1 MNGGWE
7 EISSCYDD
15 TTIDL
20 ERKKEVKNSIVFF
33 DLYCLEH
40 IM

>member
-1 MNGGWE
+1 VNGGWE
-7 EISSCYDD
+7 EIAFCYDD

-33 DLYCLEH
+33 DLLT
-40 IM
+40 